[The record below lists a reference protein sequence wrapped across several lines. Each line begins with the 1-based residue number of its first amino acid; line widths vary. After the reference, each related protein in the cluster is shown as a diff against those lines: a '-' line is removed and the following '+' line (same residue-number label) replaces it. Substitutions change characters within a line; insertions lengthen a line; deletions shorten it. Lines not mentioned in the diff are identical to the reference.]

1 MRVVERRERSELAG
15 WPFEI
20 GLQGHKTVALVQI
33 DENEGWH
40 ECQKW
45 TLLAPEAQMA
55 AYQYVGYI
63 LGGTTLGRTTVG
75 AEGRLGASDCV
86 VDNPLRARRPGDH
99 RRKLSK

>member
-1 MRVVERRERSELAG
+1 MRVVERGERSELAG

-20 GLQGHKTVALVQI
+20 GLQGHETVAQVQI

-45 TLLAPEAQMA
+45 TLLAPEAQME
-55 AYQYVGYI
+55 AYEYIGYVV
-63 LGGTTLGRTTVG
+63 GGANFGRTTVRVG
-75 AEGRLGASDCV
+75 GELRASEYV